1 MDKTSSDIQIPRK
14 PIPFMLYTLR
24 PYIRGTV
31 FVILVA
37 TAAQLCASSTAL
49 IARELIDAMTSAPT
63 REGALAAL
71 KMWGGLYVI
80 VTFVMYG
87 FWRLSGIL
95 GVMVLSSSKA
105 YSYEVLF
112 KYLTGHSYA
121 YFSNRFAGAV
131 ANKISHAS
139 DGADNLFEQI
149 VWHYYPNALGLVAT
163 NIFLFM
169 TSVWLGGIFLS
180 LCILVILVNI
190 YLVKRRRPL
199 VIAYAESASVLRGI
213 SVDAVSNIFAVM
225 QYVRQPFELARV
237 RSYVE
242 DRRVKDV
249 RRDMSAEWGLLIN
262 NILVVTALIA
272 ITFVVYFGFREGTF
286 TLGDVIMTI
295 TLLYST
301 VFSLIF
307 IGNML
312 NGFIRTYGEIEEGL
326 AEIIVPYEV
335 VDHAEAQV
343 LQVAKGGI
351 DFKMVDFSYE
361 HQSVFRGL
369 DIAIAPGE
377 RVGLVG
383 TSGAGK
389 TTLVSLLLRQHD
401 IQDGAIEID
410 GQDIAQVTQDSL
422 RDVIA
427 LVPQEPQLFHRTI
440 KENIAYGRED
450 ATLAEI
456 EEAASRAHAHEFI
469 MTLPQGY
476 DTMVGERG
484 VKLSGGQ
491 RQRIA
496 IARAI
501 LKHAPILVLDEA
513 TSALDSVSEV
523 AIQEAL
529 HELMEGKTVIAIAH
543 RLSTLREM
551 DRILVLKEGVVAESG
566 THDELLAK
574 KDGIYAELWGH
585 QVGGFIQE
593 GEETIPA
600 EV

>member
-1 MDKTSSDIQIPRK
+1 MDKTSPDIQIPRK
-14 PIPFMLYTLR
+14 PIPFLFYTLR

-31 FVILVA
+31 FVVLIATLAQVA
-37 TAAQLCASSTAL
+37 ASSTAL
-49 IARELIDAMTSAPT
+49 ISRELIDAMTLAT
-63 REGALAAL
+63 DREEALAAL
-71 KMWGGLYVI
+71 KFWGGFYVI

-87 FWRLSGIL
+87 LWRLSGIL
-95 GVMVLSSSKA
+95 GVFVVSNSKSF
-105 YSYEVLF
+105 SYEVLF

-139 DGADNLFEQI
+139 DGAGDLLEHI

-163 NIFLFM
+163 NILLFM

-180 LCILVILVNI
+180 LCVVVILVNI

-199 VIAYAESASVLRGI
+199 VVAYAESASVLRGI

-237 RSYVE
+237 HSYVE

-249 RRDMSAEWGLLIN
+249 RRDLSAEWGMLIN
-262 NILVVTALIA
+262 NILVVVALVA
-272 ITFVVYFGFREGTF
+272 ITFVVYFGFKAGTF

-326 AEIIVPYEV
+326 AEVIVPYEV
-335 VDHAEAQV
+335 VDAPHALA
-343 LQVAKGGI
+343 LQVAKGSI
-351 DFKMVDFSYE
+351 AFNTVEFSYE
-361 HQSVFRGL
+361 NQNVFKGL
-369 DIAIAPGE
+369 NIAIAPGE

-401 IQDGAIEID
+401 VQGGTIEID
-410 GQDIAQVTQDSL
+410 GQDIANVTQDSL
-422 RDVIA
+422 RDAIA

-440 KENIAYGRED
+440 KENIAYGREA
-450 ATLAEI
+450 ATDTEI
-456 EEAASRAHAHEFI
+456 EEAAKRAHAHEFI
-469 MTLPQGY
+469 VTLPQGY

-529 HELMEGKTVIAIAH
+529 HVLMEGKTVIAIAH

-551 DRILVLKEGVVAESG
+551 DRIIVLREGAVAEEG
-566 THDELLAK
+566 RHDELLAQK
-574 KDGIYAELWGH
+574 GIYAELWGH

-593 GEETIPA
+593 DDEVVAEEM
-600 EV
+600 